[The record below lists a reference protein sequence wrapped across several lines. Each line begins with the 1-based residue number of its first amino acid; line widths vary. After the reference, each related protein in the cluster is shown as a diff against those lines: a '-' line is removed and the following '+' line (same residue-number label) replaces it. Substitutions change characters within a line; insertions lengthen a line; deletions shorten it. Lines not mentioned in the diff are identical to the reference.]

1 MESNENIPVE
11 LMTFVR
17 LLIDENRLR
26 IIGLLAQRASSIE
39 QLAAI
44 LKLRP
49 AIVSHHLNKLV
60 EAELVRSNA
69 TSGPMLYELRIDTL
83 HAMAR
88 RWLAVESPP
97 NVAVELTGDS
107 YDRKVMTDFM
117 GRDGRLKEIP
127 AQQKKRDV
135 VLRHIL
141 SEFQFGERYG
151 EKQVNDIIRRF
162 HDDTATLRRALVDY
176 GWLQRAHGVYWRE
189 E

>member
-1 MESNENIPVE
+1 MESNENVPVE
-11 LMTFVR
+11 LMTFLR
-17 LLIDENRLR
+17 LVVDENRLK

-49 AIVSHHLNKLV
+49 AIVSHHLNKLA

-69 TSGPMLYELRIDTL
+69 TSSPTLYELRTYAL

-88 RWLAVESPP
+88 RWLAVESLP
-97 NVAVELTGDS
+97 NAAVELTGDA

-127 AQQKKRDV
+127 AQQKKYNV
-135 VLRHIL
+135 VLRCIL
-141 SEFQFGERYG
+141 AEFPVGERYS
-151 EKQVNDIIRRF
+151 EKQVNAIIKRF
-162 HDDTATLRRALVDY
+162 HDDTATLRRGLVDL
-176 GWLQRAHGVYWRE
+176 GWLKRASGVYWRE

>member
-1 MESNENIPVE
+1 MESNENVPVE
-11 LMTFVR
+11 LMTFLR
-17 LLIDENRLR
+17 LVVDENRLK
-26 IIGLLAQRASSIE
+26 IIGLLAQQASSIE

-49 AIVSHHLNKLV
+49 AIVSHHLNKLA

-69 TSGPMLYELRIDTL
+69 TSGPTLYELRTDTL
-83 HAMAR
+83 HVMAR
-88 RWLAVESPP
+88 RWLAVESLP
-97 NVAVELTGDS
+97 NVAIELTGDA
-107 YDRKVMTDFM
+107 YDRKVMTDFL

-162 HDDTATLRRALVDY
+162 HDDTATLRRALVDH
-176 GWLQRAHGVYWRE
+176 GWLKRGAGIYWRGE
-189 E
+189 